1 MIEILNYGQFLDL
14 EKPKNTLKTQILCH
28 CPKCGK
34 THIRTYNNLMH
45 SKEFIYCRKHKQQR
59 SYEQKY
65 GPGVTCAMKVPGAAE
80 KYKQTKIEKYGE
92 NWGQDWYEAQKQ
104 RVKDIMGVENPA
116 QVPDHWLKSLTSMTE
131 RFGSVER
138 AYAHR
143 QAGIELTAEKNY
155 GSYENYTKIRLHNQI
170 ESLQEIYCDSSID
183 NINNTT
189 KQKDARFD
197 KYLTA
202 IQTFD
207 NVRILY
213 KDDKYIF
220 KCLECGLEFTISY
233 ENRIYKCPKCN
244 MGIKP
249 KGIINSINN
258 YIKSLNLTT
267 KLDEIVLPGY
277 SVDIFVSNKNL
288 AIDVLSVYTHSNI
301 KSSANQEKTD
311 FFEKNGYTLVS
322 IMEDDWYN
330 HQDAVKH
337 KIKRILGLTA
347 SNVDGLSGYVN
358 KITPTEYD
366 DFCDTNHIWGK
377 GAASLKLGLR
387 VSGVLVAVLGLSAP
401 RYRRNY
407 TWEVTRFCIKKDYT
421 VENALRAF
429 LMWLIKD
436 DEYVSLIYYQ
446 DKRWP
451 DDTENTL
458 EYIEDITPTAYYWKD
473 DSRLYPWSVLRRN
486 YIKSKKNFNFDAD
499 LTTKENLLKDGYNVI
514 YDCGYRI
521 YTYE

>member
-14 EKPKNTLKTQILCH
+14 ERPKNIHNTKLLCH

-34 THIRTYNNLMH
+34 THIRSYSDLLK
-45 SKEFIYCRKHKQQR
+45 SKEYIYCRRHKQQR

-80 KYKQTKIEKYGE
+80 KYKQTKKEKYGE
-92 NWGQDWYEAQKQ
+92 NWGKDWYKAQKE
-104 RVKDIMGVENPA
+104 RVKNIMGVENPA
-116 QVPDHWLKSLTSMTE
+116 KDPGHWLKSLTSMAE
-131 RFGSVER
+131 RYGSVER
-138 AYAHR
+138 AYQKR
-143 QAGIELTAEKNY
+143 QANIELTAEKNY
-155 GSYENYTKIRLHNQI
+155 GSYENYVKVRLNNQI

-189 KQKDARFD
+189 KQKDKRFD
-197 KYLTA
+197 KYLSS
-202 IQTFD
+202 IQMFD
-207 NVRILY
+207 DVRISY
-213 KDDKYIF
+213 KNDKYIF
-220 KCLECGLEFTISY
+220 KCLKCNSEYPISY
-233 ENRIYKCPKCN
+233 ENRMYKCPKCN

-249 KGIINSINN
+249 RGMINSINN
-258 YIKSLNLTT
+258 YIKSLNLTS
-267 KLDEIVLPGY
+267 KLDEMVLPGY
-277 SVDIFVSNKNL
+277 NVDIFIENKKV
-288 AIDVLSVYTHSNI
+288 AIDVLSVYTHSNT
-301 KSSANQEKTD
+301 NQNNNSDKVD
-311 FFEKNGYTLVS
+311 FFTKNGYTLISV
-322 IMEDDWYN
+322 MEDDWYN
-330 HQDAVKH
+330 HQDAVKS
-337 KIKRILGLTA
+337 KIKRVLGLTE

-358 KITPTEYD
+358 KITPSEYE
-366 DFCDTNHIWGK
+366 DFCDINHNWGK

-407 TWEVTRFCIKKDYT
+407 TWEVTRFCIKKGYT
-421 VENALRAF
+421 VENAMRSF

-451 DDTENTL
+451 DDTDNAL
-458 EYIEDITPTAYYWKD
+458 EYIEDIPATAYYWKD

-486 YIKSKKNFNFDAD
+486 YIKSKKNFNFEAD
-499 LTTKENLLKDGYNVI
+499 LTVKENLLKEGYNII

-521 YTYE
+521 FTYE